1 MASFIFQNG
10 REDFVD
16 LYSLKKRDLLVFE
29 YKGNS
34 KYSVF
39 ICKEMDCPAGDP
51 NSACCERVGSF
62 EEGMEDGDYLEFL
75 AKFSKE
81 KSEVSHSVSK
91 SESDSRSCIN
101 TFLKKLKM
109 SLYIYIY

>member
-1 MASFIFQNG
+1 LNT
-10 REDFVD
+10 REIPST
-16 LYSLKKRDLLVFE
+16 LYLYVKKWTAQLV
-29 YKGNS
+29 
-34 KYSVF
+34 
-39 ICKEMDCPAGDP
+39 PGDT
-51 NSACCERVGSF
+51 NSACCERVGRF

-109 SLYIYIY
+109 SLYIYILKKILIFHATLMA